1 MNRKE
6 YPSYRVIDSVD
17 LRPFDNRKKDFGVGD
32 YIETLG
38 FIPQV
43 ITLLEN
49 SVEQIHSHDGVIDN
63 ERIPYLWCAERAM
76 PGGNVWSKRDLFGL
90 VEAVHSYGSKF
101 FMGALACPNKF
112 AEYDTRAEWLY
123 QHSDV
128 FDLFIRLKDGS
139 STAETNGHINPLR
152 RLPDGRFYEDVFI
165 EEALRYLEDYH
176 MDGFYGGDG
185 WAGLLV
191 PLTDG
196 DFHPDMIAQFEEFS
210 GIQVKGDST
219 VEQAAYILDSKENH
233 RRWIEFYAQR
243 WSSFYKKIHA
253 AFHKQ
258 GKEFMVIDPW
268 ARGPVDSLYDFG
280 FDYKQ
285 VAPYLDGLCLEAR
298 EQNWGHRGGEWLY
311 VWETGE
317 RVNIPCIRAQAPD
330 LELYWSACI
339 CNAPEHW
346 VVSRDTINVIERESL
361 SLPTLSYVD
370 DKGEYRR
377 ALEGVHF
384 IFGTDL
390 TQEEWRFLDQRWS
403 LAYNLP
409 LNKVYGPAIVWSD
422 AVHQYHLDHMERWEI
437 TAAVQQMNYAGA
449 PIHTAVNSRNLAA
462 ASCDAYLLVDP
473 LGITDEE
480 VDALLQ
486 KQSKGA
492 GLIVMG
498 RVRHPKLL
506 AALGVQEAEGG
517 NVTGLR
523 FCQETAEE
531 IGLMGERT
539 SLKTDSRDIGD
550 YISVGAETI
559 CSLQTDHG
567 DRVLVSYKRDEE
579 KGLAAF
585 IRRINHWPKTPCR
598 GRYFR
603 DYAHFVSECP
613 DETDKLMSDLIVRAS
628 LAPFMVDKGQLYL
641 IGTENG
647 YTHIGL
653 GNMGN
658 IFSQITTVHA
668 KSKMVHYDDYDF
680 KRNMSSGYI
689 LYDTKPNRIQVKVP
703 MDGAIT
709 LKIKCREDGIF
720 EEK

>member
-1 MNRKE
+1 MNKKN

-17 LRPFDNRKKDFGVGD
+17 LRPFDNRKRDFGVGD

-38 FIPQV
+38 FVPQV

-49 SVEQIHSHDGVIDN
+49 SVEQIHSHNGVIDN
-63 ERIPYLWCAERAM
+63 ERLPYLWCAERAM
-76 PGGNVWSKRDLFGL
+76 PGGNVWSKRELYGL

-101 FMGALACPNKF
+101 YMGALACPNQF
-112 AEYDTRAEWLY
+112 AEYNTRAEWLY

-139 STAETNGHINPLR
+139 STADTNGHINPLR
-152 RLPDGRFYEDVFI
+152 RLPDGRWYEDVFI
-165 EEALRYLEDYH
+165 EDTLRYLEDYQ

-196 DFHPDMIAQFEEFS
+196 DFHPDMIAQFEEYS
-210 GIQVKGDST
+210 GIKVEGDT
-219 VEQAAYILDSKENH
+219 TAEQAEFILASVENH
-233 RRWIEFYAQR
+233 RLWIEFYAQR
-243 WSSFYKKIHA
+243 WASFYKKIHE

-268 ARGPVDSLYDFG
+268 ARGPADALYDFG

-285 VAPYLDGLCLEAR
+285 AAPWLDGLCLEAR

-346 VVSRDTINVIERESL
+346 IVSRDTINVIERESL

-370 DKGEYRR
+370 EKGEYRR
-377 ALEGVHF
+377 ALEGLHL

-390 TQEEWRFLDQRWS
+390 VREEWEFLNRRWE

-409 LNKVYGPAIVWSD
+409 LKKVYGPAIVWSD
-422 AVHQYHLDHMERWEI
+422 AVHKYHLDRMERWEI

-449 PIHTAVNSRNLAA
+449 PVHTAVNSRNLAA

-480 VDALLQ
+480 VEALLQ
-486 KQSKGA
+486 KQKEGA
-492 GLIVMG
+492 GLIIMG
-498 RVRHPKLL
+498 RVEHPKLL
-506 AALGVQEAEGG
+506 EALGIGKAAEGR
-517 NVTGLR
+517 VTGLK
-523 FCQETAEE
+523 FCQSAAEQ
-531 IGLMGERT
+531 IGLTRKGD
-539 SLKTDSRDIGD
+539 SLRTDSRDVGD
-550 YISVGAETI
+550 YIAETASVI
-559 CSLQTDHG
+559 CTLQTELG
-567 DRVLVSYKRDEE
+567 DRVLASCRKDE
-579 KGLAAF
+579 GSGPAAF
-585 IRRINHWPKTPCR
+585 IRRINRWPKTPCR

-613 DETDKLMSDLIVRAS
+613 DETDKLMSDLIAQVS
-628 LAPFMVDKGQLYL
+628 SAPLKVDKGQLYL
-641 IGTENG
+641 IETENG
-647 YTHIGL
+647 SIHTGL

-658 IFSQITTVHA
+658 IFSQTTTVDA
-668 KSKMVHYDDYDF
+668 KNKIVHFDEYDF
-680 KRNMSSGYI
+680 KRNMSSGYV
-689 LYDTKPNRIQVKVP
+689 LYDTRPRRIQVKVP

-709 LKIKCREDGIF
+709 LKIKCKEDDII
-720 EEK
+720 

>member
-1 MNRKE
+1 MNKKN
-6 YPSYRVIDSVD
+6 YPSYQVIDSVD

-32 YIETLG
+32 YVETLG
-38 FIPQV
+38 FVPQI

-49 SVEQIHSHDGVIDN
+49 SIEQIHSHNGVIDN

-76 PGGNVWSKRDLFGL
+76 PGGNVWSKRDLYGL
-90 VEAVHSYGSKF
+90 VESVHAYGSKF
-101 FMGALACPNKF
+101 FMGALACPNQF

-128 FDLFIRLKDGS
+128 FDLFIRMKDGS
-139 STAETNGHINPLR
+139 STADTNGHINPLR

-165 EEALRYLEDYH
+165 EETLRYLEDYD

-210 GIQVKGDST
+210 GIEVEGATT
-219 VEQAAYILDSKENH
+219 VQQAEFILNSKENH
-233 RRWIEFYAQR
+233 RRWIEFYANR
-243 WSSFYKKIHA
+243 WSSFYKKIHE
-253 AFHKQ
+253 AFHRQ

-268 ARGPVDSLYDFG
+268 ARGPVDALYDFG
-280 FDYKQ
+280 FDYKR

-298 EQNWGHRGGEWLY
+298 EQNWGHRTGEWLY

-330 LELYWSACI
+330 LKLYWSACI

-361 SLPTLSYVD
+361 SLPTLSYVN
-370 DKGEYRR
+370 DKGDYCR
-377 ALEGVHF
+377 ALEGLHL

-390 TQEEWRFLDQRWS
+390 TKEEWRFLDQRWD
-403 LAYNLP
+403 LAYNLS
-409 LNKVYGPAIVWSD
+409 LDKVFGPAIVWSD
-422 AVHQYHLDHMERWEI
+422 AVEQYHLDRMERWEI

-449 PIHTAVNSRNLAA
+449 PVHTAVNSRNLAA

-480 VDALLQ
+480 VEALLQ
-486 KQSKGA
+486 KQKEGA

-498 RVRHPKLL
+498 RVEHPKLL
-506 AALGVQEAEGG
+506 EALGIRHADTGNAAGVEYNAKAAEG
-517 NVTGLR
+517 
-523 FCQETAEE
+523 
-531 IGLMGERT
+531 IGLMKEAPYLKADHRDVGDFIAEDAEVIC
-539 SLKTDSRDIGD
+539 SLKTK
-550 YISVGAETI
+550 
-559 CSLQTDHG
+559 LG
-567 DRVLVSYKRDEE
+567 DRVLLSYKKDE
-579 KGLAAF
+579 GNGPAAF
-585 IRRINHWPKTPCR
+585 IRRRNCWPDTPCR
-598 GRYFR
+598 GRYFK

-613 DETDKLMSDLIVRAS
+613 DEMDKLMSDLIAKAS
-628 LAPFMVDKGQLYL
+628 SAPFTVDKGQLYL

-647 YTHIGL
+647 YTHIGM

-658 IFSQITTVHA
+658 IFSQITTVC
-668 KSKMVHYDDYDF
+668 SKDRIVHFDDYDF

-689 LYDTKPNRIQVKVP
+689 LYDTQPHRIQVKVP